1 MFEKTAATTQETLKA
16 MFFGLKKRKKRKY
29 SFTGNFSHSAFNI

>member
-16 MFFGLKKRKKRKY
+16 MFFGLKKRKK
-29 SFTGNFSHSAFNI
+29 TQV